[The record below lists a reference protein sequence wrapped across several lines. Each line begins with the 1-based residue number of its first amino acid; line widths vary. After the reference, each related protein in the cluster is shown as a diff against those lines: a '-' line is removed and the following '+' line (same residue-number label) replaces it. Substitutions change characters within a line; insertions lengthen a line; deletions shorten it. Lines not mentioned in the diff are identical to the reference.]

1 MDVTSDISGKRILF
15 VITKGTWGG
24 AQRYVYELA
33 VAAKQ
38 QGHVVS
44 VACGTPGQLVRR
56 LEDAG
61 IPVIL
66 IPGLARDVRV
76 GSDLRAFLGL
86 VSLMRRE
93 RPDVVHGNSSK
104 AGLLA
109 ALAARVAGVRTN
121 IFTAHGWA
129 WNELRPA
136 WQQIAFKLL
145 HLATVLAATRV
156 IAVSEAVATQAA
168 WMPLSARKFIVI
180 RHGVAPTPLLPRSE
194 ARAFLGDPAHAH
206 IPLDAFWIGTL
217 AELHPTKGLDTLLHA
232 FVRVVATHPHV
243 VLVLI
248 GGGQD
253 RGRLTALAHMLRIES
268 RVHFAGHIEHAARL
282 LPALDLFAFPSRS
295 EALGYAALE
304 AGQAELPVVASNVGG
319 IPEIIE
325 DQSSGILVTPGN
337 EEELAKALVRII
349 DDTELRTRLAKNLST
364 RIHESFGIERML
376 AETFSLY
383 R

>member
-1 MDVTSDISGKRILF
+1 MDVTSDNPGKRILY

-33 VAAKQ
+33 LAARDQGYVAT
-38 QGHVVS
+38 

-61 IPVIL
+61 IPVVL
-66 IPGLARDVRV
+66 IPGLSRDVRV
-76 GSDLRAFLGL
+76 GADLRALIAL
-86 VSLMRRE
+86 VLLMCRE
-93 RPDVVHGNSSK
+93 RPTVVHGNSSK

-109 ALAARVAGVRTN
+109 SLAGRIAGVPRV

-136 WQQIAFKLL
+136 WQKYVFKAL
-145 HLATVLAATRV
+145 HLVTVLASHTV
-156 IAVSEAVATQAA
+156 IAVSEAVALQAT
-168 WMPLSARKFIVI
+168 WMPFSTKRFITI
-180 RHGVAPTPLLPRSE
+180 RHGVAPLPLLPRSE
-194 ARAFLGDPAHAH
+194 ARTFITEQDH
-206 IPLDAFWIGTL
+206 IDIAPDAFWIGTL

-232 FVRVVATHPHV
+232 LVRVRAQHPEVA
-243 VLVLI
+243 LLLI
-248 GGGQD
+248 GAGQD

-268 RVHFAGHIEHAARL
+268 AVHFAGHIEHAARL

-325 DQSSGILVTPGN
+325 HESSGLLVPPGD
-337 EEELAKALVRII
+337 EEVLAHALTLLIENH
-349 DDTELRTRLAKNLST
+349 ELRARLAATLAL
-364 RIHESFGIERML
+364 RVRESFGIEQML
-376 AETFSLY
+376 EATFKLY
-383 R
+383 